1 MAKYIINDIRISLY
15 AHVTY
20 EFQSESTPYSLP
32 ECQGTLCLKLNRRV
46 FDYKLS
52 DCGLESRCC
61 HIRISSDESDK
72 EDSDEKSPD
81 QENSNKKIS
90 NY

>member
-1 MAKYIINDIRISLY
+1 M
-15 AHVTY
+15 
-20 EFQSESTPYSLP
+20 P

-81 QENSNKKIS
+81 QENSNKKFPITKRRLH
-90 NY
+90 NIFPKKKKL